1 MMSNDLEHAI
11 SESLV
16 LAAVDRAERHR
27 TGERTGVP
35 IWLVLEHL
43 EIPKRSSRARV
54 VRGRLE
60 TLGDVNALARSRRHG
75 VPVWSLTSTGRRRLG
90 RARRAGKLGELPE
103 SPQHRAWREARVA
116 ATQRIPGFRGQL
128 RAALDEAGLL
138 LAAPGV
144 PSDAWF
150 EFGERLARCARR
162 LGSATHC
169 LYEWPEPDDVHADID
184 DHSASTDAELDPQA
198 RDHARALRVGRRN
211 MALWDDRNL
220 REPPSS

>member
-54 VRGRLE
+54 VRARLE

-75 VPVWSLTSTGRRRLG
+75 VPGARISRCHAPGWSHSAGALFICTCCSSS
-90 RARRAGKLGELPE
+90 ARR
-103 SPQHRAWREARVA
+103 
-116 ATQRIPGFRGQL
+116 
-128 RAALDEAGLL
+128 
-138 LAAPGV
+138 
-144 PSDAWF
+144 
-150 EFGERLARCARR
+150 
-162 LGSATHC
+162 
-169 LYEWPEPDDVHADID
+169 
-184 DHSASTDAELDPQA
+184 
-198 RDHARALRVGRRN
+198 
-211 MALWDDRNL
+211 
-220 REPPSS
+220 